1 MKPLSS
7 DDAFFLYAETKEQ
20 HQHTLGLLILD
31 PATARNPAKV
41 TVERLSKKLKS
52 DIHVLPEF
60 RQKLAKLPMALAP
73 PVLIDDPDFNVDD
86 HIELRSLKSP
96 GSLRQ
101 LSKIVSQFASKPL
114 DKNKPLWETLF
125 IEGLEGG
132 KLAVC
137 SKSHHLIADGVQ
149 GAEFMSE
156 QFDFE
161 PHPPKKK
168 RKVPTKWSPRQQS
181 ALDILGAS
189 WSKHRKDQ
197 PGFRTMVDK
206 TLKSY
211 RSRKKLFQKKKQY
224 EDLVTPMIP
233 KAPTLKFN
241 GAITP
246 NRTIALGSVP
256 MATLKAIKN
265 HYNVTINDVI
275 LAACTLSLRDYLID
289 TEDLPSEPLVC
300 AVPVSLKLK
309 GQDASGGNAV
319 GNMIVKLPVQT
330 QDPLECLAQVHEYT
344 MAAKDVFDE
353 SFENLMMGY
362 LGMMPP
368 GLANAAMKTM
378 FNRRLMDVIPTQM
391 NLCVSNFPGPPIPLF
406 MEGAELLGTYP
417 IGPVMS
423 GSGLNITF
431 MSQLDDMNFS
441 VQTCREKLPEAWEL
455 ADGVSEWLDRLAASI
470 DPGPVKKPAKKKVK
484 SKALVKKKVAP
495 KTKPAGKP
503 KATRKKATKS
513 KTPLK
518 KKTAVKKKVAL
529 KKQSPGRGKTG
540 R

>member
-7 DDAFFLYAETKEQ
+7 DDAFFLYAETPEQ

-31 PATARNPAKV
+31 PSTAKNPSKV
-41 TVERLSKKLKS
+41 TVGQLSKKLRN
-52 DIHVLPEF
+52 DLHALPEF
-60 RQKLAKLPMALAP
+60 RQRLAKLPMALAP
-73 PVLIDDPDFNVDD
+73 PVLIDDPDFDPDN
-86 HIELRSLKSP
+86 HIVTKSLRSP

-114 DKNKPLWETLF
+114 DKSKPLWETLF
-125 IEGLEGG
+125 IDGLEGG
-132 KLAVC
+132 KLAIC

-161 PHPPKKK
+161 PHPAGKKNK
-168 RKVPTKWSPRQQS
+168 SPAKWTPRRQS

-189 WSKHRKDQ
+189 WSKHRKGQ

-206 TLKSY
+206 TLKSF
-211 RSRKKLFQKKKQY
+211 RSRRKLFEDKKAY

-241 GAITP
+241 GAITG
-246 NRTIALGSVP
+246 NRAIALGSVP
-256 MATLKAIKN
+256 MAALKAIKN
-265 HYNVTINDVI
+265 HYGVTINDVI
-275 LAACTLSLRDYLID
+275 LAACSLSLRDYLLE
-289 TEDLPSEPLVC
+289 TEDLPDEPLVC

-309 GQDASGGNAV
+309 GQDANGGNAV

-330 QDPLECLAQVHEYT
+330 SNLEECLQQVHDYT
-344 MAAKDVFDE
+344 LAAKDVFDE

-362 LGMMPP
+362 LSMMPP
-368 GLANAAMKTM
+368 GVANAAMKTL
-378 FNRRLMDVIPTQM
+378 FNRRLMDVMPTQM

-441 VQTCREKLPEAWEL
+441 VQTCREKLPEVWDL
-455 ADGVSEWLDRLAASI
+455 ADGVVDWIARMTADMGTLSSTKTKKKPANKSTRKKTKSATVAKK
-470 DPGPVKKPAKKKVK
+470 PVKKKAKPAAAAKKKGIAK
-484 SKALVKKKVAP
+484 
-495 KTKPAGKP
+495 
-503 KATRKKATKS
+503 
-513 KTPLK
+513 
-518 KKTAVKKKVAL
+518 
-529 KKQSPGRGKTG
+529 
-540 R
+540 

>member
-7 DDAFFLYAETKEQ
+7 DDAFFLYAETEEQ
-20 HQHTLGLLILD
+20 HQHTLGVLILD

-41 TVERLSKKLKS
+41 TVKRLSDKLKS

-73 PVLIDDPDFNVDD
+73 PVLIDDPDFNADD
-86 HIELRSLKSP
+86 HIEIRSLKSP

-114 DKNKPLWETLF
+114 NKNRPLWETLF

-168 RKVPTKWSPRQQS
+168 GKSPGKWSPRQQS

-206 TLKSY
+206 TLKSF

-265 HYNVTINDVI
+265 HYDVTLNDVI

-319 GNMIVKLPVQT
+319 GNMIVKLPVQIE
-330 QDPLECLAQVHEYT
+330 DPLACLAQVHDYT
-344 MAAKDVFDE
+344 LAAKDVFDE

-368 GLANAAMKTM
+368 GVANAAMKTM
-378 FNRRLMDVIPTQM
+378 FNRRVMDVIPTQM

-441 VQTCREKLPEAWEL
+441 VQTCKEKLPEAWEL
-455 ADGVSEWLDRLAASI
+455 ADGVSEWVDRMAASI
-470 DPGPVKKPAKKKVK
+470 NPGTGKKPATRKVTPKTKTAGKPKGTRKKNPKPTPP
-484 SKALVKKKVAP
+484 LKKKVAV
-495 KTKPAGKP
+495 K
-503 KATRKKATKS
+503 KKA
-513 KTPLK
+513 
-518 KKTAVKKKVAL
+518 AVKKKVAA
-529 KKQSPGRGKTG
+529 R
-540 R
+540 